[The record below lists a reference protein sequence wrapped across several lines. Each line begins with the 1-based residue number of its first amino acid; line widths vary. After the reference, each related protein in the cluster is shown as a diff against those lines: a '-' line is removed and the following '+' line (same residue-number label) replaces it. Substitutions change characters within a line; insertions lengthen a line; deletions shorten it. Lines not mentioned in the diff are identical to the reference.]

1 MDKRIVEKVFNEYR
15 NVLYFFVNS
24 FLRDKDKSQDIV
36 QEVFMRL
43 YKEKNEIYN
52 LKGWLFKVAKN
63 LVIDDLR
70 RNKRFVYLDEETEIE
85 DENENLKRNRL
96 KSILKREIENLP
108 KIYKDFFILRDVEG
122 YSYEEI
128 ARKFKVPLGTVKT
141 RVFRARIYLRE
152 KLKNELRKI

>member
-1 MDKRIVEKVFNEYR
+1 MDKKKVEKVFNEYR

-24 FLRDKDKSQDIV
+24 FLKDKDKSQDIV
-36 QEVFMRL
+36 QEVFIRL

-52 LKGWLFKVAKN
+52 LKGWLFRVAKN

-70 RNKRFVYLDEETEIE
+70 RNKRFIYLNEETEIE
-85 DENENLKRNRL
+85 DENENLRRNYL
-96 KSILKREIENLP
+96 KSILKREIESLP

>member
-1 MDKRIVEKVFNEYR
+1 MDKKIVEKVFNEYR
-15 NVLYFFVNS
+15 NVLLFFVNS

>member
-96 KSILKREIENLP
+96 KSILKREVENLP

>member
-15 NVLYFFVNS
+15 NVLLFFVNS

-96 KSILKREIENLP
+96 KSILKREVENLP

>member
-15 NVLYFFVNS
+15 NVLLFFVNS

-96 KSILKREIENLP
+96 KSILKREVENLP

-152 KLKNELRKI
+152 KLKNELRRI